1 MIYTSTGVWVVSD
14 EGGTWQGVARG
25 WARYSRQACDFGIDQ
40 RRRDQIRARRI
51 IDELVF
57 PSSKIG
63 SV

>member
-40 RRRDQIRARRI
+40 RRRDQIRGLV
-51 IDELVF
+51 ELL
-57 PSSKIG
+57 STSD
-63 SV
+63 